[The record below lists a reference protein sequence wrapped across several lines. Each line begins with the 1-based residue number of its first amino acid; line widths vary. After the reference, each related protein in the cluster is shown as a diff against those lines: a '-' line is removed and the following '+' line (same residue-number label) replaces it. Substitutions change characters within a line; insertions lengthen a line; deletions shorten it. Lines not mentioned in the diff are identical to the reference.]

1 MVGLDFVSG
10 KHYNLAEGVKKM
22 IGSLGFWEILLIIL
36 IVAVLFGGKKLAQ
49 LGKGL
54 GEGIVN
60 FKASLK
66 KDPDKQEKES
76 DSNNE
81 KNN

>member
-1 MVGLDFVSG
+1 
-10 KHYNLAEGVKKM
+10 M
-22 IGSLGFWEILLIIL
+22 IGSLGFWEILLIVL

-60 FKASLK
+60 FKSSLK
-66 KDPDKQEKES
+66 KDPEKDEKES
-76 DSNNE
+76 NSNNE